1 MVESMAPF
9 EWESLRGAWYGF
21 SSMGSAS
28 RGRGGQAPRRERLF
42 GRGLAR
48 MKLVVRAAKWIFFH
62 PIFSHQFFCPDR
74 HVFDR
79 NINDRN
85 IAVSRKAA
93 AALNSMRFAVAP
105 LINATLATRMSS
117 ASQSN
122 EHRDKLKAAIAT
134 SSLFGTQAFSL
145 GYRVWDFQSQLRDCA
160 DSGKSTWQAARYL
173 ARVKCMS
180 SHSALVFDGRHNGMD
195 DPLDAPS
202 DGRDRIASHHT
213 PRVGAWCSW
222 KSWRLSIGSLPACR
236 RCKGGDR
243 CLCEPAG
250 LARHQRFR
258 KTGVACPRHPR

>member
-1 MVESMAPF
+1 
-9 EWESLRGAWYGF
+9 
-21 SSMGSAS
+21 
-28 RGRGGQAPRRERLF
+28 
-42 GRGLAR
+42 

-180 SHSALVFDGRHNGMD
+180 TSAAILLWFSMVAITVWMILSMLHRTGAIGLPRIIRHGLVRGAPGNRGGCLLVRCRHAAAARVVIDVSANPLGWRGINDFGKRGSRVRDIPANG
-195 DPLDAPS
+195 
-202 DGRDRIASHHT
+202 
-213 PRVGAWCSW
+213 
-222 KSWRLSIGSLPACR
+222 
-236 RCKGGDR
+236 
-243 CLCEPAG
+243 
-250 LARHQRFR
+250 
-258 KTGVACPRHPR
+258 